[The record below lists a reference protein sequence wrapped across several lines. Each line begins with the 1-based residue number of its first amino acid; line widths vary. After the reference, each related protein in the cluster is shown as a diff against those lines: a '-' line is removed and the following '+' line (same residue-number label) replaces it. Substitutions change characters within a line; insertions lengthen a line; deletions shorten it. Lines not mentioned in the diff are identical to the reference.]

1 MAIDWLNAKTWKMVY
16 PKTYSSQVNTAYP
29 WFTSVKIFLLSR
41 LDQNN
46 QKKLSWCKNQVSNA
60 FDSIDC
66 QILLAFTFGD
76 KRTKN
81 SP

>member
-16 PKTYSSQVNTAYP
+16 PKTYSSQVNTTYP
-29 WFTSVKIFLLSR
+29 WFTSVKILLLSR

-66 QILLAFTFGD
+66 QILLVFTFGD